1 LIFFTT
7 AYSLLNNTHHRWMG
21 VFAIGMTLFY
31 ASAAQ
36 ILRKRTSMSRREIM
50 LLAAIALTF
59 VAIAI
64 PIQLSANWI
73 TVAWG
78 LYAGVL
84 AAVGFIRRAPAIRW
98 ASLVLFALTVI
109 KAMLVDIAELQQ
121 FYRIIVFLV
130 LGVLL
135 LLVAWAY
142 HKKAQTKA
150 PL

>member
-1 LIFFTT
+1 
-7 AYSLLNNTHHRWMG
+7 MG

>member
-1 LIFFTT
+1 
-7 AYSLLNNTHHRWMG
+7 
-21 VFAIGMTLFY
+21 
-31 ASAAQ
+31 
-36 ILRKRTSMSRREIM
+36 
-50 LLAAIALTF
+50 
-59 VAIAI
+59 
-64 PIQLSANWI
+64 
-73 TVAWG
+73 
-78 LYAGVL
+78 
-84 AAVGFIRRAPAIRW
+84 
-98 ASLVLFALTVI
+98 VI